1 MTYAQTLEYLYSRLP
16 MFQRIG
22 PAAYKADLSNTV
34 ALCKVLGNPEESFKS
49 IHIAGTN
56 GKGSTS
62 HLLASV
68 LQAAGYKTG
77 LYTSPHLKDFRERI
91 RVNGKMISK
100 DEVTA
105 FVEQYK
111 NDFEKID
118 LSFFEWTVGLAF
130 HYFREKKVDIAIVET
145 GLGGRLDS
153 TNVVLPEVSVIT
165 NISYDHMNLLGNT
178 LEKIAKEKAGII
190 KRDVPV
196 IIGESQPDIS
206 HVFVTRA
213 ASQKAPITFAD
224 KIFSIRKWDVSD
236 VPSPHVVCDVGG
248 RTGFRVTLRSSLIGE
263 YQKKNFVTVV
273 AVLDELRRLGW
284 NVDDLAMRKGFRDVA
299 ETTGLLGRWQTIGR
313 NPQVIAD
320 TGHNEG
326 GVREIV
332 AQLKRTS
339 FKKLHMV
346 IGVVNDKD
354 PGKILSLL
362 PKNAQYY
369 FCSFDLPRAMN
380 AEELQV
386 AAGEF
391 GLIGA
396 TFSTVKKA
404 LKAAKDQAGKNDLI
418 FVGGSTFVVAEVL

>member
-1 MTYAQTLEYLYSRLP
+1 MTYQQTLDYLYSRLP

-22 PAAYKADLSNTV
+22 PAAYKADLSNTI
-34 ALCKVLGNPEESFKS
+34 ALCKLLGNPEESFKS

-100 DEVTA
+100 DEVVA

-130 HYFREKKVDIAIVET
+130 HHFREKKVDIAIVET

-153 TNVVLPEVSVIT
+153 TNVLLPEVSVIT
-165 NISYDHMNLLGNT
+165 NISYDHMNILGNT

-206 HVFVTRA
+206 HVFVTKA
-213 ASQKAPITFAD
+213 ASLKAPITFAD
-224 KIFSIRKWDVSD
+224 KVFSIRKWDVSD

-263 YQKKNFVTVV
+263 YQKKNFVTVI
-273 AVLDELRRLGW
+273 AVLDEMKRLGW

-313 NPQVIAD
+313 NPPVIAD

-326 GVREIV
+326 GVQEIV
-332 AQLKRTS
+332 AQLKRTA

-354 PGKILSLL
+354 PGKILALL

-391 GLIGA
+391 GLKGA
-396 TFSTVKKA
+396 AFANVKKA
-404 LKAAKDQAGKNDLI
+404 LKAAKDQASKNDLI
-418 FVGGSTFVVAEVL
+418 FVGGSTFVVAEAL